1 MKKNLIYIASVIM
14 STLLFVLI
22 LSFAGILGPTAL
34 AGAIMTT
41 KIIGWLALYII
52 MIRIPIAFLEARER
66 RAIAKTRNAI
76 AADSNKS
83 MDAFLTKVKSFDLK
97 LKKPTI
103 DNPVIPKRLDLKPG
117 MVLRNKTTGLKVVVT
132 AVKIQTFK
140 YVDTIY
146 EVVCEKPHDDGD
158 FSYLCY
164 SNHCRCAE

>member
-76 AADSNKS
+76 AVDSNAS

-103 DNPVIPKRLDLKPG
+103 DNPVTPMPIDPD
-117 MVLRNKTTGLKVVVT
+117 
-132 AVKIQTFK
+132 
-140 YVDTIY
+140 
-146 EVVCEKPHDDGD
+146 
-158 FSYLCY
+158 
-164 SNHCRCAE
+164 AE